1 MEMSLIAV
9 LCERL
14 GLEFNEEFTLKEYE
28 TERLMFE
35 NGKLYR
41 YYAKN
46 DTWEIAPEEILI
58 GIIFNSY
65 EVVKLPYNPK
75 IGQRFWTYW
84 MDWVI
89 TDFLWADN
97 VANFEFRKA
106 CGCIFRTHEEALKAL
121 PVKYKEITGK
131 EWKNEN
137 E

>member
-65 EVVKLPYNPK
+65 EVIKLPYNPK
-75 IGQRFWTYW
+75 AGEIFWTYW
-84 MDWVI
+84 INWIV
-89 TDFLWADN
+89 TDFVWQDN
-97 VANFEFRKA
+97 SASFDFRKF
-106 CGCIFRTHEEALKAL
+106 CGCVFRTKEEAVKAL
-121 PVKYKEITGK
+121 PTKYKEITGRDYV
-131 EWKNEN
+131 E
-137 E
+137 